1 MVSAIV
7 VVIAT
12 ITAIAKIAFEDRSL
26 LAIFLLLVTIL
37 QVLEFE
43 KKKKSWSYPVS
54 SAMEKPLHGL
64 GVSLRWPF
72 QLKEKGFSTILTIKP
87 IQKAL
92 FLGIWTVKSLSYVHK
107 WILST
112 FCCPEQIVNK
122 RVVTFDQSEND
133 LTNEKDKN
141 NDKESKRLWQ

>member
-1 MVSAIV
+1 MYTLWRFLESFKVLRSVTSVSFLMVSAIV

-64 GVSLRWPF
+64 GVSLR
-72 QLKEKGFSTILTIKP
+72 
-87 IQKAL
+87 
-92 FLGIWTVKSLSYVHK
+92 
-107 WILST
+107 
-112 FCCPEQIVNK
+112 
-122 RVVTFDQSEND
+122 
-133 LTNEKDKN
+133 
-141 NDKESKRLWQ
+141 

>member
-43 KKKKSWSYPVS
+43 KKN
-54 SAMEKPLHGL
+54 HGL
-64 GVSLRWPF
+64 
-72 QLKEKGFSTILTIKP
+72 T
-87 IQKAL
+87 L
-92 FLGIWTVKSLSYVHK
+92 FLQPWRNLYMAWVFLSGDH
-107 WILST
+107 
-112 FCCPEQIVNK
+112 FN
-122 RVVTFDQSEND
+122 
-133 LTNEKDKN
+133 
-141 NDKESKRLWQ
+141 